1 MPKSYIVDDDYHEVR
16 LDRWFKQKVINLPH
30 SLIERIIR
38 QNKIKLNKKRTK
50 SSQRLQTG
58 DLVEVFDISKFKAN
72 NNDKKIKYIPQTKEL
87 SKYDDYVVEDNENF
101 IIINKPAGIPVQS
114 GTKSFKNITDVLKNS
129 KYFKDSK
136 PFIVHRIDKETSGIL
151 IIAKNRKY
159 AQLFTTLFRIR
170 KIHKTY
176 LALAYGKINKS
187 VKCIR
192 DDLTYFENKKKIK
205 YIPKKEEL
213 SKYDD
218 YVIENNDNF
227 IVINKPAGIPV
238 QSGTKSFKNITD
250 VLKNSKYFQNSKPF
264 IVHRI
269 DKETSGILIIA
280 KNRKF
285 AQLFTTLFRIRK
297 IHKTYLALVYGK
309 INKSVKNMQDELI
322 YFENK
327 KKIIQKAITNIKII
341 KSNEELSYV
350 ELNPITGRKHQLR
363 KQLLNLGNPIIG
375 DDKYFL
381 KNFKKIKN
389 KNLMLHAYKIKFM
402 INNIKYNFKA
412 KYNNYFEQLLKEKF

>member
-1 MPKSYIVDDDYHEVR
+1 MLKSYIIDDEYNKVR
-16 LDRWFKQKVINLPH
+16 LDKWFKQKVINLPH

-38 QNKIKLNKKRTK
+38 QNKIKLNKKKPK
-50 SSQRLQTG
+50 SSDRLQTG
-58 DLVEVFDISKFKAN
+58 DLIQVFDISKFKPIDK
-72 NNDKKIKYIPQTKEL
+72 DKKVKYMPQKKEL
-87 SKYDDYVVEDNENF
+87 SKYEDY
-101 IIINKPAGIPVQS
+101 I
-114 GTKSFKNITDVLKNS
+114 
-129 KYFKDSK
+129 
-136 PFIVHRIDKETSGIL
+136 
-151 IIAKNRKY
+151 
-159 AQLFTTLFRIR
+159 
-170 KIHKTY
+170 
-176 LALAYGKINKS
+176 
-187 VKCIR
+187 
-192 DDLTYFENKKKIK
+192 
-205 YIPKKEEL
+205 
-213 SKYDD
+213 
-218 YVIENNDNF
+218 IENNDNF

-250 VLKNSKYFQNSKPF
+250 VLKNSKYFQDSKPY

-285 AQLFTTLFRIRK
+285 AQLFTSLFRIRK
-297 IHKTYLALVYGK
+297 IHKTYLALSYGK
-309 INKSVKNMQDELI
+309 INKSVKNMRDDLV

-327 KKIIQKAITNIKII
+327 KKVTQKAISNIRII

-381 KNFKKIKN
+381 KNFRKIKTG
-389 KNLMLHAYKIKFM
+389 NLMLHAYKIKFM
-402 INNIKYNFKA
+402 INNVQYNFKA